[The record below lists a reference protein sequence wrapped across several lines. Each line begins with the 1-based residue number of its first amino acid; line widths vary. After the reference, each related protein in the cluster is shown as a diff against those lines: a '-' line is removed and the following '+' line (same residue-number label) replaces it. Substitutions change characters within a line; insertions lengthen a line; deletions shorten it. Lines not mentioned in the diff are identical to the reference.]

1 MKNFLIFILCLNVGL
16 FLAIRGAD
24 AKAYKLGRGR
34 AYSITGGQK
43 FGEFERRACAGG
55 CLKCSNGICE
65 TCPTGLKPNGSDCV
79 DYCKDVVCKAGKTAQ
94 ASGGKCCCVTLTCPS
109 GQRARSGRCED
120 VCADVVCLSG
130 KKRSPKTTSAV
141 ANKLAAQNPPRQPPR
156 GIPVSF
162 TTDGSAFRRSFPAQG
177 VRHGAHAVLILSFNF
192 SL

>member
-109 GQRARSGRCED
+109 GQRARSGLCED

-130 KKRSPKTTSAV
+130 KKKV
-141 ANKLAAQNPPRQPPR
+141 AKDNKCCCE
-156 GIPVSF
+156 
-162 TTDGSAFRRSFPAQG
+162 
-177 VRHGAHAVLILSFNF
+177 
-192 SL
+192 